1 VTKYR
6 PWIKLLD
13 AAGWAASVFFIA
25 ALLWKTPI
33 AAGGWQR
40 RDLNDYTL
48 NHRHSVAV
56 AETRDY
62 PFGFTY
68 PPPSALFR
76 VALGKLGFE
85 LGGGLWIAATGISIL
100 LSVVFTLQLLG
111 LWRTPGAGLLA
122 FGCLFA
128 LKYPLEFETKYLN
141 CNAMFLALVLGSVRL
156 LERRPIL
163 AGMLL
168 SLSVALKLYSAVF
181 IPWLLFTRRFRAAVS
196 ATFFC
201 GLWFVAVPVGFW
213 GWDGAVQST
222 VSWLQRAAETSAAD
236 FPIRFADNA
245 YLVSLHRTLL
255 TVAERFGLPEPA
267 SVAVIAARII
277 QTFWLAFLM
286 TALLWKSRVSA
297 SSQGLLVD
305 TSLLLLLPLPLS
317 GQLQPH
323 HAVVLIPA
331 SMILLSVATNRTEGA
346 FLRRLCGMIVI
357 GSFVLMEY
365 GPPRPWRG
373 LVMNSVVL
381 IHAVGL
387 FVVKVRTVVTSGTA
401 ADKAGS

>member
-1 VTKYR
+1 MTKDR
-6 PWIKLLD
+6 PWINLLG

-25 ALLWKTPI
+25 ALLWKTPV

-48 NHRHSVAV
+48 NLRHSVAV

-100 LSVVFTLQLLG
+100 LSVVFSLQLLG
-111 LWRTPGAGLLA
+111 LSRSPGAGLIA
-122 FGCLFA
+122 FGCLFS

-163 AGMLL
+163 SGLLL
-168 SLSVALKLYSAVF
+168 SLSVALKLYSVVF
-181 IPWLLFTRRFRAAVS
+181 IPWLLFTRRVRAAVA
-196 ATFFC
+196 ATMFS
-201 GLWFVAVPVGFW
+201 GLWFVAVPVAFW
-213 GWDGAVQST
+213 GWDGAVQAT
-222 VSWLQRAAETSAAD
+222 VSWLHRADETSAAD

-245 YLVSLHRTLL
+245 YLVSLHRTLF
-255 TVAERFGLPEPA
+255 TAAERFGLPEPA
-267 SVAVIAARII
+267 SAAVIAARII
-277 QTFWLAFLM
+277 QIFWLAFLM
-286 TALLWKSRVSA
+286 IALLWRSRA
-297 SSQGLLVD
+297 SGTSQGLLID
-305 TSLLLLLPLPLS
+305 ASLLLLLPLPLS

-323 HAVVLIPA
+323 HAVVLMPA
-331 SMILLSVATNRTEGA
+331 SMILLFVATNRMESS
-346 FLRRLCGMIVI
+346 FLRCLCGLIVV

-373 LVMNSVVL
+373 LVMNSVLV
-381 IHAVGL
+381 IHAGGL
-387 FVVKVRTVVTSGTA
+387 FVVKVRTAVTSGTA